1 MIRVKEKVKNNPY
14 ILEVGRAKYL
24 RVPMESKLPI
34 GIIEEFDEHKLIV
47 HVIQSLS
54 LSTASLVYCL
64 FTFIKFISQNLLY
77 MRDFSPQFG
86 HLSIDPEFWP
96 QSTRHGHQS

>member
-24 RVPMESKLPI
+24 RVPMESKLPM
-34 GIIEEFDEHKLIV
+34 GIIEFDEHELIV

-54 LSTASLVYCL
+54 LSTSLLVC
-64 FTFIKFISQNLLY
+64 
-77 MRDFSPQFG
+77 
-86 HLSIDPEFWP
+86 EF
-96 QSTRHGHQS
+96 